1 MLAAG
6 VVLVWFIVAVFAD
19 VIAPYEPNAHN
30 LKEILQS
37 PNWAHWL
44 GTDNFGRDVLS
55 RIIHGT
61 RIDLQMGI
69 VGVALPFII
78 GTMLGAIAGYFGGI
92 VDNIL
97 MRILDVVLAFP
108 WLVLLDGHHL
118 AAGAR
123 PHQLLHR
130 DHSSSPGSPTRGSC
144 ARRCWFSRTATSW
157 WRRATWATATR
168 ASCFRHILP
177 NALVPSIVFSMSDVV
192 LVILA
197 GSAISYLGLGVQPP
211 TAEWGVMI
219 AEGAELHLHRLVDD
233 HLPRARHRLPRS
245 RFQPSRRRPRR
256 ETRHQGVMVRDPAG
270 RESGGRGGDARAHA
284 ARAVDG
290 VTLSL
295 DEGEVCS
302 AWWA

>member
-1 MLAAG
+1 MTIATLERALPERRPWQIRFGNHPAVLYAG
-6 VVLVWFIVAVFAD
+6 GGIVLVWFIVAVFAD

-30 LKEILQS
+30 LKEVLQS

-108 WLVLLDGHHL
+108 WLVLLMAIISLLEPGLTSFYIAITLVAWVSYARLVRSQVLVLKNSDFVVAARNLGYGH
-118 AAGAR
+118 AR
-123 PHQLLHR
+123 IM
-130 DHSSSPGSPTRGSC
+130 
-144 ARRCWFSRTATSW
+144 
-157 WRRATWATATR
+157 
-168 ASCFRHILP
+168 FRHILP

-219 AEGAELHLHRLVDD
+219 AEGQN
-233 HLPRARHRLPRS
+233 
-245 RFQPSRRRPRR
+245 FIF
-256 ETRHQGVMVRDPAG
+256 T
-270 RESGGRGGDARAHA
+270 
-284 ARAVDG
+284 
-290 VTLSL
+290 
-295 DEGEVCS
+295 
-302 AWWA
+302 AWWMTTFPGLAIVFLALGFSLLADGLGEKLGIRE